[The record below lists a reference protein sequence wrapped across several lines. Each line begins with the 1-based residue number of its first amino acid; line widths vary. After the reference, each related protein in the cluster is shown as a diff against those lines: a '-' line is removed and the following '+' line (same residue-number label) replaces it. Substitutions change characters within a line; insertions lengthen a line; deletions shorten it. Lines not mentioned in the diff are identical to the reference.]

1 MAIPQLRGLSYL
13 VNKERSIL
21 EQYKL
26 LTPGPL
32 TTTNTVKEEMLF
44 DRCTWDQDYKSI
56 TQKIR
61 MQLLDLAKA
70 SADDYTTVLMQGS
83 GTFTVESV
91 MTTAMKQQDKA
102 LIITN
107 GTYGERIV
115 KMVDYIGLHY
125 HHYNVAYNAYPNEQE
140 LKYILE
146 NDPSI
151 THLVM
156 VHCETTT
163 GILNPIEKVSELAK
177 MYNKTFI
184 VDAMSSFGGVE
195 MDIPE
200 LGIDF
205 LISSANKCIQGVP
218 GFGFVIAKRDELQA
232 CEGNANSLSLDLYDQ
247 WKEMDKEGKWRYTS
261 PTHAVAAF
269 SKAIDELI
277 AEGGISARFER
288 YQHNNRLLRD
298 RLEKLGFRA
307 YITDNRQSPIITT
320 FLFPN
325 DTFEF
330 TEFYHHVKEKG
341 FVLYPGKLTE
351 INTFRIGNIGEVYEA
366 DIERLCNVIQ
376 EYMGVVI
383 K

>member
-1 MAIPQLRGLSYL
+1 M
-13 VNKERSIL
+13 

-44 DRCTWDQDYKSI
+44 DRCTWDQDYKDI

-61 MQLLDLAKA
+61 MQLLQLAKA
-70 SADDYTTVLMQGS
+70 SPEDYTTVLMQGS

-91 MTTAMKQQDKA
+91 MTTAINKKDKA

-115 KMVDYIGLHY
+115 KMADYIGLHY
-125 HHYNVAYNAYPNEQE
+125 KHYDVAYNAYPDELE

-146 NDPSI
+146 NDAAI
-151 THLVM
+151 THVVM

-163 GILNPIEKVSELAK
+163 GILNPLERVSRLANA
-177 MYNKTFI
+177 YQKTLI
-184 VDAMSSFGGVE
+184 VDAMSSFGGIE
-195 MDIPE
+195 MDIPA

-218 GFGFVIAKRDELQA
+218 GFGFVIAKLDKLQA
-232 CEGNANSLSLDLYDQ
+232 CEGNAGSLSLDLYDQ
-247 WKEMDKEGKWRYTS
+247 WKEMNKDGKWRYTS
-261 PTHAVAAF
+261 PTHVVAAF
-269 SKAIDELI
+269 SKAIDELM
-277 AEGGISARFER
+277 AEGGTPARFQR
-288 YQHNNRLLRD
+288 YQRNNQLLREG
-298 RLEKLGFRA
+298 LEQLGFKA
-307 YITDNRQSPIITT
+307 YIPDERQSPIITT

-325 DTFEF
+325 ETFEF
-330 TEFYHHVKEKG
+330 EDFYHYVKERG

-351 INTFRIGNIGEVYEA
+351 INTFRVGNIGEVYEE
-366 DIERLCNVIQ
+366 DIKRLCNVIQ
-376 EYMGVVI
+376 QYMGAVV

>member
-1 MAIPQLRGLSYL
+1 M
-13 VNKERSIL
+13 

-44 DRCTWDQDYKSI
+44 DRCTWDQDYKDI

-61 MQLLDLAKA
+61 MQLLQLAKA
-70 SADDYTTVLMQGS
+70 SPEDYTTVLMQGS

-91 MTTAMKQQDKA
+91 MTTAINKKDKA

-115 KMVDYIGLHY
+115 KMADYIGLHY
-125 HHYNVAYNAYPNEQE
+125 KHYDVAYNAYPDELE

-146 NDPSI
+146 NDAAI
-151 THLVM
+151 THVVM

-163 GILNPIEKVSELAK
+163 GILNPLERVSRLANA
-177 MYNKTFI
+177 YQKTLI
-184 VDAMSSFGGVE
+184 VDAMSSFGGIE
-195 MDIPE
+195 MDIPA

-218 GFGFVIAKRDELQA
+218 GFGFVIAKLDKLQA
-232 CEGNANSLSLDLYDQ
+232 CEGNAGSLSLDLYDQ
-247 WKEMDKEGKWRYTS
+247 WKEMNKDGKWRYTS
-261 PTHAVAAF
+261 PTHVVAAF
-269 SKAIDELI
+269 SKAIDELM
-277 AEGGISARFER
+277 AEGGTLARFQR
-288 YQHNNRLLRD
+288 YQRNNQLLREG
-298 RLEKLGFRA
+298 LEQLGFKA
-307 YITDNRQSPIITT
+307 YIPDERQSPIITT

-325 DTFEF
+325 ETFEF
-330 TEFYHHVKEKG
+330 EDFYHYVKERG

-351 INTFRIGNIGEVYEA
+351 INTFRVGNIGEVYEE
-366 DIERLCNVIQ
+366 DIKRLCNVIQ
-376 EYMGVVI
+376 QYMGAVV

>member
-1 MAIPQLRGLSYL
+1 M
-13 VNKERSIL
+13 

-44 DRCTWDQDYKSI
+44 DRCTWDQDYKDI

-61 MQLLDLAKA
+61 MQLLQLAKA
-70 SADDYTTVLMQGS
+70 SPEDYTTVLMQGS

-91 MTTAMKQQDKA
+91 MTTAMNNQDKA

-115 KMVDYIGLHY
+115 KMADYIGLHY
-125 HHYNVAYNAYPNEQE
+125 KHYDVAYNAYPDELE

-146 NDPSI
+146 NDAAI
-151 THLVM
+151 THVVM

-163 GILNPIEKVSELAK
+163 GILNPLERVSRLAK
-177 MYNKTFI
+177 AYQKTLI
-184 VDAMSSFGGVE
+184 VDAMSSFGGIE
-195 MDIPE
+195 MDIPA

-218 GFGFVIAKRDELQA
+218 GFGFVIAKLDKLQA

-247 WKEMDKEGKWRYTS
+247 WKEMNKDGKWRYTS
-261 PTHAVAAF
+261 PTHVVAAF
-269 SKAIDELI
+269 SKAIDELM
-277 AEGGISARFER
+277 AEGGIPARFQR
-288 YQHNNRLLRD
+288 YQRNNQLLREG
-298 RLEKLGFRA
+298 LEQLGFQP
-307 YITDNRQSPIITT
+307 YIPGERQSPIITT

-330 TEFYHHVKEKG
+330 ADFYHYVKERG

-351 INTFRIGNIGEVYEA
+351 INTFRVGNIGEVYEE
-366 DIERLCNVIQ
+366 DIKRLCNVIQ
-376 EYMGVVI
+376 QYMGAVV